1 MLFLP
6 GMIKRR
12 CAGCRRGYGQMR
24 IVVKIGTST
33 LTHATGCLNIRRVEE
48 LCKAIADL
56 KNSGHEIVMVSS
68 GAIGM
73 GVGKLGLR
81 ERPQDMP
88 GKQAAAAVGQCE
100 LMYIYDKLFS
110 DYHHT
115 VAQIL
120 LTGDDIRNE
129 KRAANFRNTVTRLL
143 ELRALPI
150 INENDSVATEEIAV
164 GDNDTLGAV
173 VAVNVGAD
181 LLVLLSDID
190 GLYTADPHR
199 DPNGKLIAE
208 VTELTEEILSLGK
221 GAGSAM
227 GTGGMQTKLHAAG
240 ICMAAGCDMVIANG
254 NDPQLLYAIARGEK
268 VGTRFLAK
276 KSVTG

>member
-1 MLFLP
+1 
-6 GMIKRR
+6 
-12 CAGCRRGYGQMR
+12 MR
-24 IVVKIGTST
+24 IVIKIGTST

-48 LCKAIADL
+48 LCKVIADL
-56 KNSGHEIVMVSS
+56 KNSGHEVIMVSS

-81 ERPQDMP
+81 EKPQDMP
-88 GKQAAAAVGQCE
+88 GKQAAAAIGQCE

-129 KRAANFRNTVTRLL
+129 KRAVNFRNTITRLL
-143 ELRALPI
+143 DFRALPI
-150 INENDSVATEEIAV
+150 INENDSVATDEISV

-173 VAVNVGAD
+173 VAVNVKAD
-181 LLVLLSDID
+181 LLILLSDID

-199 DPNGKLIAE
+199 DPNGKLIPE
-208 VTELTEEILSLGK
+208 VTELTEEILAMGK
-221 GAGSAM
+221 GAGTARGS
-227 GTGGMQTKLHAAG
+227 GGMKTKLHAAE
-240 ICMAAGCDMVIANG
+240 ICMEAGCDMVIANG
-254 NDPQLLYAIARGEK
+254 SEPQLLYAIANGEP
-268 VGTRFLAK
+268 VGTRFRAK
-276 KSVTG
+276 KAAAESTVMQ